1 MTPSM
6 DRKGRLDLLVE
17 DCINKTIQEFGQ
29 RNGIVGLE
37 NNFSGLVK
45 RFVSDNFP
53 AEAVTPEA
61 IAEKLGL
68 IKKTKKEP
76 PYPMGQQRRNGR

>member
-1 MTPSM
+1 MTPTPG
-6 DRKGRLDLLVE
+6 RQGRLDLLVE
-17 DCINKTIQEFGQ
+17 DCINQTIQEFGL

-37 NNFSGLVK
+37 NNFSGLVR

-53 AEAVTPEA
+53 PEAITPEA
-61 IAEKLGL
+61 IAEKLGF
-68 IKKTKKEP
+68 IKPKKEI